1 VVRQAGKADRRR
13 VDYDAVPGVQ
23 AMTLPSERTR
33 AVVYTRGFL
42 FRLSSPYLPDGYKK
56 IPKAAREEA
65 RRLLRHFPTV
75 VDLAYPADS
84 FDKAEAARLM
94 GDSE

>member
-1 VVRQAGKADRRR
+1 
-13 VDYDAVPGVQ
+13 
-23 AMTLPSERTR
+23 MTLPSERTR